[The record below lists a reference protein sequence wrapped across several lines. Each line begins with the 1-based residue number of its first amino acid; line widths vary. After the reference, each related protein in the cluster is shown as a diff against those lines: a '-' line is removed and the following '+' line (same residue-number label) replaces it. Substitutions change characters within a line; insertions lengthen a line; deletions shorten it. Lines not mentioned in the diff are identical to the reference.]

1 MVSKNEERQ
10 VAMAEVRNSKDAVPE
25 AQAVTHR

>member
-10 VAMAEVRNSKDAVPE
+10 VAMAEVRNSKDVVPE
-25 AQAVTHR
+25 AQAVMRR